1 MIDTQKRVWSR
12 GLVVKV
18 TAAVIAV
25 VGVVLSAL
33 TAVFSGIGWDAPFEV
48 ELGSVLLVT
57 SADSQSVEVLTNAVA
72 TQDLS
77 KGPQIFWLAQA
88 LGSILPLEPWTGS
101 IEDPNNYALLG
112 LSSVLL
118 GTVGI
123 GLLATGIGIALRS
136 AGLGWVAFALMTTM
150 PLWVGLS
157 AVDYRDTQVA
167 SGLAAVSAAGVL
179 LITNPRTRAILYAAG
194 GFAAVGAYLAI
205 GGRSGSVLLLIVL
218 LAWIVG
224 TTLIVRR
231 NDLKVA
237 LIHSALVAAGALVG
251 AVLAVASHPIG
262 RYSPIAWLVE
272 AVEFASANPNVM
284 LVRVMG
290 QNVTSSESP
299 WWYVPAW
306 LIAQLPLLTLV
317 VVALVAVGFFWWKP
331 RSRRGSPTATAVIL
345 LLGQAV
351 ALPTLVLL
359 ARPNIYDGIRHFLFM
374 IPALFGLLAV
384 AAWSLRGRRPL
395 RSTVNH
401 PLGTAAILWT
411 LIAVA
416 ALSAFASARWYPY
429 SYAFVNPV
437 AGAIKEPR
445 IWEYDYWGLAT
456 REAISQLETTTGASE
471 IFIRPSAR
479 SALPFGGRD
488 FEDYLEDPSG
498 RWAGVTFFRFDA
510 ELPQQCEPTIV
521 ISRDG
526 IPLAE
531 AGTCS

>member
-1 MIDTQKRVWSR
+1 MTEVCDRVRSHHIA
-12 GLVVKV
+12 VKV
-18 TAAVIAV
+18 AAAIIVIF
-25 VGVVLSAL
+25 GVLLSAL
-33 TAVFSGIGWDAPFEV
+33 TAVFGGIGWDAPFEV

-57 SADSQSVEVLTNAVA
+57 SADSESVEVLTNAVA

-88 LGSILPLEPWTGS
+88 LGSTLPLAPWTGAMADS
-101 IEDPNNYALLG
+101 GNYALLG
-112 LSSVLL
+112 LSSVAL

-123 GLLATGIGIALRS
+123 VLLATSIGVALRS
-136 AGLGWVAFALMTTM
+136 ARLGWVALALMTTM
-150 PLWVGLS
+150 PLWVGLT

-167 SGLAAVSAAGVL
+167 SGLAAITGAGLLLTTKPHTRPILVAAGV
-179 LITNPRTRAILYAAG
+179 
-194 GFAAVGAYLAI
+194 FATVGSYLAI

-224 TTLIVRR
+224 TTLIVHRKSPR
-231 NDLKVA
+231 VA
-237 LIHSALVAAGALVG
+237 LTHTAVASTGALLG
-251 AVLAVASHPIG
+251 ATLAVASHPIG
-262 RYSPIAWLVE
+262 RYSPISWLME

-290 QNVTSSESP
+290 QNITSSESP

-306 LIAQLPLLTLV
+306 LLAQMPLLSLV
-317 VVALVAVGFFWWKP
+317 VIALVAVGFFWWKP
-331 RSRRGSPTATAVIL
+331 RVTRDSPIAAAGIV

-359 ARPNIYDGIRHFLFM
+359 ARPNIYDGIRHLLFM
-374 IPALFGLLAV
+374 IPAIFGLLAV
-384 AAWSLRGRRPL
+384 AAWSLRGRQPL
-395 RSTVNH
+395 RSSINR
-401 PLGTAAILWT
+401 PLGTTVILWT

-416 ALSAFASARWYPY
+416 AVSAFASARWYPY
-429 SYAFVNPV
+429 SYAFVNPA

-456 REAISQLETTTGASE
+456 REAISRLEETTDASD

-479 SALPFGGRD
+479 SALPFGGQD
-488 FEDYLEDPSG
+488 FEDYLEDPRG

-510 ELPQQCEPTIV
+510 ELPQECEPTLV

-531 AGTCS
+531 AGPCS

>member
-1 MIDTQKRVWSR
+1 MWNRE
-12 GLVVKV
+12 GVVKG
-18 TAAVIAV
+18 TAAFIAV
-25 VGVVLSAL
+25 IGVFLSAL

-57 SADSQSVEVLTNAVA
+57 SADSDGVQTLTNAVA

-77 KGPQIFWLAQA
+77 KGPQIFWLAQV
-88 LGSILPLEPWTGS
+88 LGSILPIDPWTGS

-118 GTVGI
+118 GTLGI
-123 GLLATGIGIALRS
+123 GLLASSIGIALRS

-179 LITNPRTRAILYAAG
+179 VITKPRTRAILVTAG
-194 GFAAVGAYLAI
+194 VFATVGAYLAI
-205 GGRSGSVLLLIVL
+205 GGRSGAVLLLLVL
-218 LAWIVG
+218 LTWIVG

-231 NDLKVA
+231 SDLRRA
-237 LIHSALVAAGALVG
+237 LAHSAVVSAGASIG
-251 AVLAVASHPIG
+251 AALAVASHPIG
-262 RYSPIAWLVE
+262 RYSPIAWLME

-290 QNVTSSESP
+290 QNITSSESP

-306 LIAQLPLLTLV
+306 LVAQLPLLTLLV
-317 VVALVAVGFFWWKP
+317 MSLVAVAFFWWKP
-331 RSRRGSPTATAVIL
+331 RSGRGSVTTAAGIML
-345 LLGQAV
+345 FGQAV

-374 IPALFGLLAV
+374 IPAIFGLLAV
-384 AAWSLRGRRPL
+384 AAWSLRQRRSPRATNSRPL
-395 RSTVNH
+395 SATV
-401 PLGTAAILWT
+401 ILWT
-411 LIAVA
+411 LIVVA

-429 SYAFVNPV
+429 SYAFVNPI
-437 AGAIKEPR
+437 AGAVKEPR

-456 REAISQLETTTGASE
+456 REAIARLEASTDATD

-479 SALPFGGRD
+479 SALPFGGQD
-488 FEDYLEDPSG
+488 FENYLDDPSG

-510 ELPQQCEPTIV
+510 ELPHECEPTIV

-531 AGTCS
+531 AGPCS